1 MLNLKH
7 LRGLH
12 LRDAPQRAGHLLLQ
26 PCFDVCR
33 GVLAGLGRVLLT
45 GPIQPVAG
53 LNDVGASLK
62 RLVAEFAHPFL
73 LARPLAVLFDHR
85 LTQAFAGFYISVS
98 FPPPAVC
105 ANAREHRHDP
115 RLESFFASI
124 RNRIFFGTLLVPK
137 RQCCFNSSVAGGHEW
152 PSRPEAEGTLG
163 HGLVQDLRV
172 L

>member
-12 LRDAPQRAGHLLLQ
+12 LRDAPQRAGQLLLQ

-85 LTQAFAGFYISVS
+85 LTQAFAGFHFSVF

-115 RLESFFASI
+115 GLESFLACTAF
-124 RNRIFFGTLLVPK
+124 LVP
-137 RQCCFNSSVAGGHEW
+137 RIRCIAVNPRRLNILLAGSGTNGRLAR
-152 PSRPEAEGTLG
+152 RPRALSDM
-163 HGLVQDLRV
+163 V
-172 L
+172 